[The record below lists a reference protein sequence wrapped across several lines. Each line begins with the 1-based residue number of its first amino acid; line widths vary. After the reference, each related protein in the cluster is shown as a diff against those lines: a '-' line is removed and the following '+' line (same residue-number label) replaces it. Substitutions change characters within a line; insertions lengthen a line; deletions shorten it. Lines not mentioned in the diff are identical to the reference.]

1 MTDHRTHIKPPTWRD
16 LVTARLTLAL
26 ASTRWVRAIVEAE
39 TDIVQARLDEA
50 HQANLDLV
58 AELDALESALDEL
71 TDEGLAEAVTRW
83 ESDHEEGQR

>member
-26 ASTRWVRAIVEAE
+26 ASTRWVRAIVEA
-39 TDIVQARLDEA
+39 RLDEA
-50 HQANLDLV
+50 HRANLDLV